1 VRHCLQDLVYN
12 TLSSFWQTH
21 FNIFAKGATGRL
33 DLSLLLGAHMDKKA
47 LQGGVL
53 IQKCVVVLLIVFALS
68 NGLLY
73 YRNICILKLQLR
85 YTNR

>member
-1 VRHCLQDLVYN
+1 
-12 TLSSFWQTH
+12 
-21 FNIFAKGATGRL
+21 
-33 DLSLLLGAHMDKKA
+33 MDKKA